1 VVVGSNHCGIGVAQG
16 FPIGR
21 LEHQNRGRTSLGV
34 SVVEAVE
41 HPIGPG
47 GEVPVVEGAI
57 RPHPRD
63 PDEQNLWAEADP
75 MSSFVGVAQVE
86 KCKKAVGPLD

>member
-1 VVVGSNHCGIGVAQG
+1 MAFWEN
-16 FPIGR
+16 PN
-21 LEHQNRGRTSLGV
+21 LP
-34 SVVEAVE
+34 VE

-57 RPHPRD
+57 RPHPQD

-86 KCKKAVGPLD
+86 KSGSGGTRLQIS